1 MKRNFRLVGL
11 DCANCAAKME
21 RKINAIEGVK
31 EAVVNFMTTK
41 LIIEVDDENSDEI
54 FEKVREAVKSVDSE
68 VEMKRA

>member
-1 MKRNFRLVGL
+1 MKKVFRLVGL

-21 RKINAIEGVK
+21 RKINAIDGVK

-41 LIIEVDDENSDEI
+41 LTMEVEDSNVDEI
-54 FEKVREAVKSVDSE
+54 IKKVEQAIKGVDNN

>member
-1 MKRNFRLVGL
+1 MKKNYRLVGL

-21 RKINAIEGVK
+21 RKINTIKGVN

-41 LIIEVDDENSDEI
+41 LILDIDDENSEEI
-54 FEKVREAVKSVDSE
+54 LENVKKAIQDVDKD